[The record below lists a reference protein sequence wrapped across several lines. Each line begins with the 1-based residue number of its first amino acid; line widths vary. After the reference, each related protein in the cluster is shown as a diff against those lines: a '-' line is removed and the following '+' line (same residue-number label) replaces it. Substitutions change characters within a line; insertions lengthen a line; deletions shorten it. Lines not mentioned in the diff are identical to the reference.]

1 MPVTNDVYD
10 QLKIDKLKHF
20 LEAQAEKGQ
29 AKPFEIFVDNLKVVA
44 KTEDPKEFDSYEFY
58 MNEDTEKIRILIY
71 NSNLSPR
78 NDQYC
83 YTVQKNIGGSKSL
96 NGLGEIEGIIQEK
109 LAARDREHEMNKL
122 KEELEATKQE
132 LEETEEYAEKLEK
145 EIEYMKENRFKLKNI
160 DIGELASVAI
170 EGIVRRNPQFLT
182 KIPGVGQSLAGFIEQ
197 DNKEQEARFLQ
208 KPSQPETTAT
218 FQKKEVGEPQISED
232 EIRQLA
238 FLNQLTENF
247 DQKQIE
253 IFNIVLGKLAAD
265 PSKLQQI
272 ATVLNINY

>member
-20 LEAQAEKGQ
+20 LESQAEKGQ

-122 KEELEATKQE
+122 REELEATKQE

-145 EIEYMKENRFKLKNI
+145 EIEYMKENKFKLGNI
-160 DIGELASVAI
+160 NLGELASVAL
-170 EGIVRRNPQFLT
+170 EGIVRRNPQILT
-182 KIPGVGQSLAGFIEQ
+182 KLPGGETLAGIIEQ
-197 DNKEQEARFLQ
+197 DNRDKEKLLSQ
-208 KPSQPETTAT
+208 PSQPEPQVS
-218 FQKKEVGEPQISED
+218 FQKETTPDITEEEKRHLAYLRKLEQTFTREQAEMFNAVIGAMVEEPSIIPTLLEF
-232 EIRQLA
+232 I
-238 FLNQLTENF
+238 NP
-247 DQKQIE
+247 KQ
-253 IFNIVLGKLAAD
+253 
-265 PSKLQQI
+265 
-272 ATVLNINY
+272 

>member
-1 MPVTNDVYD
+1 MPVTNDNYD

-44 KTEDPKEFDSYEFY
+44 RTQDPKDFDSYEFY

-83 YTVQKNIGGSKSL
+83 FMVQRNKVEKPL

-122 KEELEATKQE
+122 REELETTKEELS
-132 LEETEEYAEKLEK
+132 ETEEYAEKLEK
-145 EIEYMKENRFKLKNI
+145 EIEYLKENKFKLGNI
-160 DIGELASVAI
+160 NIGELASVAL
-170 EGIVRRNPQFLT
+170 EGIVRRNPQMLT
-182 KIPGVGQSLAGFIEQ
+182 KLPGGEALAGIIEQ
-197 DNKEQEARFLQ
+197 DNRDKEKILSQPSGPEPQVSFQKETTSEITEEEKRHLAYLRKLEQSFNKEQAEMFNAVIGAMVEE
-208 KPSQPETTAT
+208 PSIIPTLLE
-218 FQKKEVGEPQISED
+218 FINP
-232 EIRQLA
+232 
-238 FLNQLTENF
+238 
-247 DQKQIE
+247 KQ
-253 IFNIVLGKLAAD
+253 
-265 PSKLQQI
+265 
-272 ATVLNINY
+272 